1 MGPGA
6 QQHHSHG
13 GQPAELRGIARPGA
27 AMEASSGPTGMG
39 DAKAPCCHGHKG
51 EPRVCLCGAAHPQGR
66 GAVGSQRD
74 PQASLWHVCGQPPQ
88 PTCMDSPHP
97 LGHPRSQCCPCPTAA
112 CCCPC
117 VSLPSRR
124 PAGPATE
131 AAKQERGRTSSV
143 CLLLLCFH
151 FPTSGAAAAGPWPS
165 ALRAGAKPQGRAVPA
180 ASPGIPGPPAREGL
194 RGGFVPAPVLGTE
207 GLWITQRS
215 IRCCRPERGNGTLHY
230 DVTMTGPR
238 MSQTGPAGGVS
249 SHGHSGPHSS

>member
-1 MGPGA
+1 MPGSVGGEA
-6 QQHHSHG
+6 VKTPPDGGSGRKALGHIGNLHQRQWGWGSHRPG
-13 GQPAELRGIARPGA
+13 VAAAPRARPAVPG
-27 AMEASSGPTGMG
+27 GVPPT
-39 DAKAPCCHGHKG
+39 
-51 EPRVCLCGAAHPQGR
+51 L
-66 GAVGSQRD
+66 
-74 PQASLWHVCGQPPQ
+74 PPY
-88 PTCMDSPHP
+88 
-97 LGHPRSQCCPCPTAA
+97 QCCPCPTAVF
-112 CCCPC
+112 CCPR

-151 FPTSGAAAAGPWPS
+151 FPPSGAAAAGPWPS

-180 ASPGIPGPPAREGL
+180 ASPGAPGPPAREGL

-207 GLWITQRS
+207 GLRITQSS